1 MSISDL
7 ISSHDL
13 SEYSFDLYMSQKEH
27 SLNEQPKVTW
37 KINDLASDGG
47 LYNGAS

>member
-1 MSISDL
+1 M
-7 ISSHDL
+7 SSHVL

-27 SLNEQPKVTW
+27 SLNEHPSVTW
-37 KINDLASDGG
+37 KIKDLASDGG